1 MASGGYNAFAYWAAV
16 MMVAVFGTMA
26 ADVIHHQLGVSFTM
40 FTLFCALGVAATF
53 WAWHRIENT
62 LSVHSITTR
71 HREVFYWLTVSFTFA
86 LGTAAGD
93 LTASQLHFG
102 FIGSIVLFA
111 IVMAVP
117 ALGYWRFHL
126 NGVVAFWWAYIAT
139 RPLGASIA
147 DWLSKPTKTGG
158 LDYGDGPVAAGLL
171 MTALVVVTYVAV
183 RNRRMLTKPVPAQLK
198 SAA

>member
-1 MASGGYNAFAYWAAV
+1 MGY
-16 MMVAVFGTMA
+16 G
-26 ADVIHHQLGVSFTM
+26 D
-40 FTLFCALGVAATF
+40 AL
-53 WAWHRIENT
+53 R
-62 LSVHSITTR
+62 
-71 HREVFYWLTVSFTFA
+71 
-86 LGTAAGD
+86 D
-93 LTASQLHFG
+93 
-102 FIGSIVLFA
+102 VLFA

-117 ALGYWRFHL
+117 ASGYWRFHL

-183 RNRRMLTKPVPAQLK
+183 RNRRMVPKPVPAQLK

>member
-1 MASGGYNAFAYWAAV
+1 
-16 MMVAVFGTMA
+16 MA

-40 FTLFCALGVAATF
+40 STLFCALGVAATF

-71 HREVFYWLTVSFTFA
+71 RREVFYWLTVSFTFA

-102 FIGSIVLFA
+102 FVGSIVLFA

-117 ALGYWRFHL
+117 G
-126 NGVVAFWWAYIAT
+126 I
-139 RPLGASIA
+139 
-147 DWLSKPTKTGG
+147 
-158 LDYGDGPVAAGLL
+158 GLL
-171 MTALVVVTYVAV
+171 AFSPQRSRRLPVGIHRNPTARRLHRGLVE
-183 RNRRMLTKPVPAQLK
+183 
-198 SAA
+198 

>member
-1 MASGGYNAFAYWAAV
+1 M
-16 MMVAVFGTMA
+16 
-26 ADVIHHQLGVSFTM
+26 
-40 FTLFCALGVAATF
+40 
-53 WAWHRIENT
+53 
-62 LSVHSITTR
+62 
-71 HREVFYWLTVSFTFA
+71 
-86 LGTAAGD
+86 
-93 LTASQLHFG
+93 
-102 FIGSIVLFA
+102 FA

-158 LDYGDGPVAAGLL
+158 LDQGDGPAAAGLL

-183 RNRRMLTKPVPAQLK
+183 RNRSDGNETSSGTAQIGGVDPNTPVHQVHANTPWRKAVRSHWNPDRCGTL
-198 SAA
+198 SP